1 MIKLVKIN
9 FQKLIFKSNI
19 NIKERSLTISK
30 TSKKTSFIKYHI
42 EYERNSYDIL
52 VLILNKKLLD
62 LLTEGSSGGVT
73 NTIIGKKVNKINT
86 ISISEQKTLFGKI
99 VVITPNI
106 PKRTKIIIN
115 ASKQTKKLKVEKII
129 KPLIQNKAK
138 QKIIIK
144 PKTEIKKE
152 KPNTK
157 QKVEKHKKT
166 NKQLQIKN
174 QVKNTNINNKPKY
187 KLQKKN
193 SKLVAIFSTFTA
205 SILFGIALAVITTK
219 KLIHGLFVAPS
230 FALLNHRKN
239 KTNKTLV
246 KKYQN

>member
-1 MIKLVKIN
+1 MEKTYDKTSQNKLSKIN
-9 FQKLIFKSNI
+9 
-19 NIKERSLTISK
+19 
-30 TSKKTSFIKYHI
+30 FIKYHI
-42 EYERNSYDIL
+42 EYEINSYDIL

-62 LLTEGSSGGVT
+62 LLTENSSGGVA

-115 ASKQTKKLKVEKII
+115 ASKQTKKIKVEKII
-129 KPLIQNKAK
+129 KPLIQHKEK

-152 KPNTK
+152 TNT
-157 QKVEKHKKT
+157 
-166 NKQLQIKN
+166 QLQIKN

-205 SILFGIALAVITTK
+205 SILFGIALAAITTK
-219 KLIHGLFVAPS
+219 KLIHGLFVAS
-230 FALLNHRKN
+230 AFALLNHRKN

>member
-9 FQKLIFKSNI
+9 FQKLFLKTNI

-62 LLTEGSSGGVT
+62 LLTEGSSGGVA

-129 KPLIQNKAK
+129 KPLIQHKEK
-138 QKIIIK
+138 QIIIK

-166 NKQLQIKN
+166 NKQIQIKA

-219 KLIHGLFVAPS
+219 KLIHGLFVAPA

>member
-9 FQKLIFKSNI
+9 FQKLFLKTNI

-62 LLTEGSSGGVT
+62 LLTEGSSGGVA

-129 KPLIQNKAK
+129 KPLIQNKEK

-157 QKVEKHKKT
+157 QKIEKHKKT
-166 NKQLQIKN
+166 NKQLQIKA

-219 KLIHGLFVAPS
+219 KLIHGLFVAPA

-239 KTNKTLV
+239 KKTKTLV

>member
-9 FQKLIFKSNI
+9 FQKLFLKTNI

-62 LLTEGSSGGVT
+62 LLTEGSSGGVA

-129 KPLIQNKAK
+129 KPLIQHKEK
-138 QKIIIK
+138 QIIIK

-166 NKQLQIKN
+166 NKQIQIKA

-205 SILFGIALAVITTK
+205 SILFGIALAAITTK
-219 KLIHGLFVAPS
+219 KLIHGLFVAPV

-239 KTNKTLV
+239 KTTKTLV

>member
-1 MIKLVKIN
+1 MVKLVKIN
-9 FQKLIFKSNI
+9 FQKLFLKTNI

-62 LLTEGSSGGVT
+62 LLTEGSSGGVA

-129 KPLIQNKAK
+129 KPLIQHKEK
-138 QKIIIK
+138 QIIIK

-157 QKVEKHKKT
+157 QKIEKHKKT
-166 NKQLQIKN
+166 NKQLQIKA

-219 KLIHGLFVAPS
+219 KLIHGLFVAPA

>member
-9 FQKLIFKSNI
+9 FQKLFLKTNI

-62 LLTEGSSGGVT
+62 LLTEGSSGGVA

-129 KPLIQNKAK
+129 KPLIQHKEK
-138 QKIIIK
+138 QIIIK

-166 NKQLQIKN
+166 NKQIQIKA

-205 SILFGIALAVITTK
+205 SILFGIALAAITTK
-219 KLIHGLFVAPS
+219 KLIHGLFVAPV

>member
-9 FQKLIFKSNI
+9 FQKLFLKTNI

-62 LLTEGSSGGVT
+62 LLTEGSSGGVA

-129 KPLIQNKAK
+129 KPLIQHKEK
-138 QKIIIK
+138 QIIIK

-166 NKQLQIKN
+166 NKQIQIKA

-219 KLIHGLFVAPS
+219 KLIHGLFVAPA

-239 KTNKTLV
+239 KTTKTLV

>member
-9 FQKLIFKSNI
+9 FQKLFLKTNI

-62 LLTEGSSGGVT
+62 LLTEGSSGGVA

-129 KPLIQNKAK
+129 KPLIQHKEK
-138 QKIIIK
+138 QIIIK

-166 NKQLQIKN
+166 NKQIQIKA

-219 KLIHGLFVAPS
+219 KLIHGLFAAPA

-239 KTNKTLV
+239 KTTKTLV

>member
-9 FQKLIFKSNI
+9 FQKLFLKTNI

-86 ISISEQKTLFGKI
+86 ISISEQKTLFSKI

-129 KPLIQNKAK
+129 KPLIQHKEK
-138 QKIIIK
+138 QIIIK

-166 NKQLQIKN
+166 NKQIQIKA

-205 SILFGIALAVITTK
+205 SILFGIALAAITTK
-219 KLIHGLFVAPS
+219 KLIHGLFVAPV

>member
-19 NIKERSLTISK
+19 NIKERSLIISK

-62 LLTEGSSGGVT
+62 LLTENSSGGVA

-129 KPLIQNKAK
+129 KPLIQHKEK
-138 QKIIIK
+138 QIIIK

-166 NKQLQIKN
+166 NKQIQIKT
-174 QVKNTNINNKPKY
+174 QAKNTNINNKPKY
-187 KLQKKN
+187 KLQKKKT
-193 SKLVAIFSTFTA
+193 KLIAIFSTFTS

-219 KLIHGLFVAPS
+219 KLIHGLFVAPA

>member
-9 FQKLIFKSNI
+9 FQKLFLKTNI

-62 LLTEGSSGGVT
+62 LLTEGSSGGVA

-86 ISISEQKTLFGKI
+86 ISISEQKTLFSKI

-129 KPLIQNKAK
+129 KPLIQHKEK
-138 QKIIIK
+138 QIIIK

-166 NKQLQIKN
+166 NKQLQIKA

-205 SILFGIALAVITTK
+205 SILFGIALAAITTK
-219 KLIHGLFVAPS
+219 KLIHGLFVAPV

>member
-9 FQKLIFKSNI
+9 FQKLFLKTNI

-62 LLTEGSSGGVT
+62 LLTEGSSGGVA

-129 KPLIQNKAK
+129 KPLIQHKEK
-138 QKIIIK
+138 QIIIK

-166 NKQLQIKN
+166 NKQIQIKA

-219 KLIHGLFVAPS
+219 KLIHGLFVAPA

-239 KTNKTLV
+239 KKTKTLV

>member
-9 FQKLIFKSNI
+9 FQKLFLKTNI

-62 LLTEGSSGGVT
+62 LLTEGSSGGVA

-86 ISISEQKTLFGKI
+86 ISISEQKTLFSKI

-129 KPLIQNKAK
+129 KPLIQHKEK
-138 QKIIIK
+138 QIIIK

-166 NKQLQIKN
+166 NKQIQIKA

-219 KLIHGLFVAPS
+219 KLIHGLFVAPA